1 MKYLAL
7 LILGVLTIGFSI
19 PNLRGNIY
27 TIHWYNRRRVS
38 EADAP
43 RYSRIM
49 GSGTLVMGVS
59 ITLTALLQ
67 MIFDMEFI
75 YNLTLIGVA
84 IGLAVMLYAQFK
96 YNKGIF

>member
-1 MKYLAL
+1 MDYLL
-7 LILGVLTIGFSI
+7 LLMLGILTIGFSI

-43 RYSRIM
+43 RYGKAMGFGTLIM
-49 GSGTLVMGVS
+49 GLS
-59 ITLTALLQ
+59 ITLTAILQ
-67 MIFDMEFI
+67 IIFDLKFI
-75 YNLTLIGVA
+75 YYLTLAGVV

-96 YNKGIF
+96 YNKGLF